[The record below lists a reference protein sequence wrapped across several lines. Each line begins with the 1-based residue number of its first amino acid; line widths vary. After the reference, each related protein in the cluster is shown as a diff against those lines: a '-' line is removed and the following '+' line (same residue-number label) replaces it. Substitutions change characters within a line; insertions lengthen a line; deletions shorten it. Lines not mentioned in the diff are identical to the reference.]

1 MFKVLNKINLET
13 WTYLYIILFFILVGM
28 NYAPFLFQADGRM
41 IGGFN
46 LGNEGNLL
54 HVLSGIW
61 AATALWHSR
70 NAMIYYFRIFG
81 TIYFLDGVVGMVA
94 GKAFLNLN
102 LFHAHVAPHGEFFA
116 RLILNTP
123 HLTIGSL
130 AMVIGFI
137 LFKLNK

>member
-1 MFKVLNKINLET
+1 MFKILHRVKLET
-13 WTYLYIILFFILVGM
+13 WTYLFIILFFVLVGM
-28 NYAPFLFQADGRM
+28 NYAPFLFQDDGRM

-54 HVLSGIW
+54 HVLSGMW
-61 AATALWHSR
+61 AATALWYSR
-70 NAMIYYFRIFG
+70 NTMIYYFRIFG

-102 LFHAHVAPHGEFFA
+102 LFHSHAAPHGEFLV

-123 HLTIGSL
+123 HLTIGGL